1 MSSPLARTGR
11 ESADASPTA
20 AAIIGTLRNVR
31 RALAIDSLYLRSAV
45 KAGAKPMNS
54 SSLSERS
61 SAGGISL
68 VRQDS
73 GSDPWRRECP
83 PWRSGNRKLSN
94 LLKDHSPP
102 RRRASRKSSKR
113 VHDGEPV
120 FNSRTYCYPAD
131 CTMQSRSFISGF
143 DPFFFDPTW
152 TRTLTGLSTDQHPQ
166 THSSCVTVGSTQL
179 RIEGWR
185 H

>member
-1 MSSPLARTGR
+1 MLTKIRPLARKGFSSLGR
-11 ESADASPTA
+11 PAVGAPREGKKAITPHRFGGPAGRTA
-20 AAIIGTLRNVR
+20 A
-31 RALAIDSLYLRSAV
+31 
-45 KAGAKPMNS
+45 NS
-54 SSLSERS
+54 
-61 SAGGISL
+61 
-68 VRQDS
+68 D
-73 GSDPWRRECP
+73 
-83 PWRSGNRKLSN
+83 
-94 LLKDHSPP
+94 

>member
-1 MSSPLARTGR
+1 MTLTFIQGCTSISDRSNKPHF
-11 ESADASPTA
+11 EADLLLPFF
-20 AAIIGTLRNVR
+20 GC
-31 RALAIDSLYLRSAV
+31 
-45 KAGAKPMNS
+45 
-54 SSLSERS
+54 
-61 SAGGISL
+61 

-83 PWRSGNRKLSN
+83 PWASGNRKLSN
-94 LLKDHSPP
+94 LLKDHSHP

-152 TRTLTGLSTDQHPQ
+152 TRTLTGLSSDQHPQ